1 MLYSTFTRRSHSPGW
16 DFTVEAEGRS
26 DLVRVSTVAGA
37 LPLVTRAGKEER
49 RRGEILMMAT
59 ELTVCC
65 DHLMFTVLSQ
75 KAGTQTDATQTLKT
89 CFQPVFNKIL
99 KSGRIKIRKTWRRPA
114 TISKLL
120 RHFEI
125 IMPC

>member
-1 MLYSTFTRRSHSPGW
+1 M
-16 DFTVEAEGRS
+16 
-26 DLVRVSTVAGA
+26 AGA

-75 KAGTQTDATQTLKT
+75 KAGSQIRRDPDTENLFPT
-89 CFQPVFNKIL
+89 CFNKIL
-99 KSGRIKIRKTWRRPA
+99 KSGRINIIRQMWLNFYKVFRIRD
-114 TISKLL
+114 ILHSS
-120 RHFEI
+120 
-125 IMPC
+125 